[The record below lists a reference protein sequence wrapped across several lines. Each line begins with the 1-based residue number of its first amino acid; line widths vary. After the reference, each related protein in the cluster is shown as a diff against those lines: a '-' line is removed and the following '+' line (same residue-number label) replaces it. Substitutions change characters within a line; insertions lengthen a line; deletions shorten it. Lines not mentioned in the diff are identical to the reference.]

1 MKKNILSLA
10 VAASAAGMTS
20 LATAQMYINTEG
32 TGEALVFPFYSAQNG
47 NDTLISI
54 ANTTAQTKAVKI
66 RIIESQESE
75 EVLDFNL
82 YMSPQD
88 HFSFAI
94 TADGDGAKLR
104 TADTSCTVPEIP
116 ETDDGAR
123 EQAFTDL
130 LLLEEAVA
138 ATDDAAAIPAQ
149 ELGDAASREQI
160 GYIEV
165 IEMGQLDP
173 ASIVPGDEVAG
184 TAGRDYV
191 TAITHVDGTPA
202 DCAAIVASWSV
213 TDDVEGAW
221 YEDANAEDVGV
232 NLGDNGVGTIG
243 FLADWAGGGLYGVA
257 TVINVAEG
265 TAFGYDAVAIENL
278 VDDDNALNTGSI
290 LHYAPGDT
298 RPDFTDT
305 AISTTATVAINGT
318 QVTYTNPDVLLNSLS
333 HHTVSAVM
341 MSDSISNDYVVDP
354 TINALT
360 DWIVTMPTKSHYDD
374 AILGWQ
380 APFTW
385 EYEGGESGTEAKYP
399 NDCQP
404 FSLTVYDRE
413 EGTLEPPP
421 IPDADPSNDGPQF
434 SPFVRPEVEEG
445 VTPDGVDPV
454 LCSETTVVH
463 FGGASA
469 TNTSEADEDEAVIRT
484 LTNVNSL
491 LSDEDQAFTAGWAV
505 MDLSGTALNNPID
518 TDRLLPGTVAGADFD
533 QLRGLPVTGFAV
545 VEYTNGVLGS
555 AMANYQSAWEHKTSV
570 VSSAD

>member
-1 MKKNILSLA
+1 
-10 VAASAAGMTS
+10 VAASAAGMTG
-20 LATAQMYINTEG
+20 LATAQMYVNTEH
-32 TGEALVFPFYSAQNG
+32 TGEALIFPFYSAQNG

-54 ANTTAQTKAVKI
+54 ANTTADTKAVKV

-88 HFSFAI
+88 HFAFAI
-94 TADGDGAKLR
+94 TADGDGAKLV
-104 TADTSCTVPEIP
+104 TADTSCTVPAI
-116 ETDDGAR
+116 TDG

-130 LLLEEAVA
+130 LLLE
-138 ATDDAAAIPAQ
+138 AAAGDDPAQ
-149 ELGDAASREQI
+149 VLGDAASREQI

-165 IEMGQLDP
+165 IEMGQVVDADL
-173 ASIVPGDEVAG
+173 
-184 TAGRDYV
+184 V
-191 TAITHVDGTPA
+191 TAITHVDGVPA
-202 DCAAIVASWSV
+202 DCSVVVDAWSIV
-213 TDDVEGAW
+213 DDVEGAW
-221 YEDANAEDVGV
+221 YADANGEEVGVDGSEDAN
-232 NLGDNGVGTIG
+232 VGTTG
-243 FLADWAGGGLYGVA
+243 MGAAWNGGGLYGVA

-278 VDDDNALNTGSI
+278 VDDGNTGSV

-305 AISTTATVAINGT
+305 AISTTASVAIDGEL
-318 QVTYTNPDVLLNSLS
+318 VTYTNNDVLANSTPYN
-333 HHTVSAVM
+333 TVSAVL

-360 DWIVTMPTKSHYDD
+360 DWIVTMPTKSHYED
-374 AILGWQ
+374 AVLVWTE
-380 APFTW
+380 PFS
-385 EYEGGESGTEAKYP
+385 YGYVGGESGTAANYA

-421 IPDADPSNDGPQF
+421 IPEADPSNDSPQF
-434 SPFVRPEVEEG
+434 SPYIRPEVEEG
-445 VTPDGVDPV
+445 VTPDAADPV

-463 FGGASA
+463 FGTASA
-469 TNTSEADEDEAVIRT
+469 TNTSEADEDPEVIRT
-484 LTNVNSL
+484 LSNVNSL
-491 LSDEDQAFTAGWAV
+491 LSDEDQDFVAGWAV
-505 MDLSGTALNNPID
+505 MDLSGEALNNPVNN
-518 TDRLLPGTVAGADFD
+518 DRLLPGTVAGADFD

-555 AMANYQSAWEHKTSV
+555 AIANYQSSWEHKMSVATSE
-570 VSSAD
+570 

>member
-20 LATAQMYINTEG
+20 LATAQMYVNPEG

-47 NDTLISI
+47 NDTYISVV
-54 ANTTAQTKAVKI
+54 NTTAQTKAVKI

-94 TADGDGAKLR
+94 TADGDGAKMV
-104 TADTSCTVPEIP
+104 TNDTSCTVPTIA
-116 ETDDGAR
+116 GG

-130 LLLEEAVA
+130 LLVED
-138 ATDDAAAIPAQ
+138 TQ
-149 ELGDAASREQI
+149 ELGDAASREQV

-165 IEMGQLDP
+165 IEMGQLIRTDFT
-173 ASIVPGDEVAG
+173 G
-184 TAGRDYV
+184 
-191 TAITHVDGTPA
+191 AIIHVDGTPFNCDYVVDA
-202 DCAAIVASWSV
+202 WSV
-213 TDDVEGAW
+213 VDDVEGAW
-221 YEDANAEDVGV
+221 YADANAEDVGV
-232 NLGDNGVGTIG
+232 NLGNNGVGDVG
-243 FLADWAGGGLYGVA
+243 FALDWSGGGLYGTA

-278 VDDDNALNTGSI
+278 VDDDNADNTGGI

-305 AISTTATVAINGT
+305 AITTTATVSINGE
-318 QVTYTNPDVLLNSLS
+318 QRTYTNPDLILNAVA
-333 HHTVSAVM
+333 HHTVSAVL

-354 TINALT
+354 AIAALT
-360 DWIVTMPTKSHYDD
+360 DWVVTMPTKSHYESVTF
-374 AILGWQ
+374 GWT
-380 APFTW
+380 APFTFS
-385 EYEGGESGTEAKYP
+385 YEGGESGTAADYP

-413 EGTLEPPP
+413 EGTLEPPA

-434 SPFVRPEVEEG
+434 SPFVRPEVVEG

-469 TNTSEADEDEAVIRT
+469 TNTSEADEDAEVIRT

-491 LSDEDQAFTAGWAV
+491 LSDEDQSFVAGWAV
-505 MDLSGTALNNPID
+505 MDLSGNALNNPID
-518 TDRLLPGTVAGADFD
+518 TLRVLPGTVEDAAGG
-533 QLRGLPVTGFAV
+533 LTGLPVTGFAV
-545 VEYTNGVLGS
+545 VEYTNGTLGS
-555 AMANYQSAWEHKTSV
+555 AIANYQSAWEHKTSV
-570 VSSAD
+570 AVSSD

>member
-20 LATAQMYINTEG
+20 LATAQMYVNPEG

-47 NDTLISI
+47 NDTYISVV
-54 ANTTAQTKAVKI
+54 NTTSQTKAVKI

-88 HFSFAI
+88 HFSFAV
-94 TADGDGAKLR
+94 TADGDGAKMV
-104 TADTSCTVPEIP
+104 TNDTSCTVPTIA
-116 ETDDGAR
+116 GG

-130 LLLEEAVA
+130 LLVED
-138 ATDDAAAIPAQ
+138 TQ
-149 ELGDAASREQI
+149 EMGDAASREQV

-165 IEMGQLDP
+165 IEMGQLIRTDFT
-173 ASIVPGDEVAG
+173 E
-184 TAGRDYV
+184 
-191 TAITHVDGTPA
+191 AIIHVDGSPVNCDYVVNA
-202 DCAAIVASWSV
+202 WSV
-213 TDDVEGAW
+213 VDDEEGAW
-221 YEDANAEDVGV
+221 YADANAEDVGV
-232 NLGDNGVGTIG
+232 NLGSNSVGTTG
-243 FLADWAGGGLYGVA
+243 FSADWSGGGLYGTA

-278 VDDDNALNTGSI
+278 VDDDNADNTGSI

-305 AISTTATVAINGT
+305 AITTTATVSINGA
-318 QVTYTNPDVLLNSLS
+318 QRTYTNPDLLTNAVA
-333 HHTVSAVM
+333 HHTVSAVL

-354 TINALT
+354 AIAALT
-360 DWIVTMPTKSHYDD
+360 DWVVTMPTKSHYESVTF
-374 AILGWQ
+374 GWL
-380 APFTW
+380 APFTFS
-385 EYEGGESGTEAKYP
+385 YEGGESGTAADYP

-413 EGTLEPPP
+413 EGTLEPPA

-434 SPFVRPEVEEG
+434 SPFVRPEVVEG

-469 TNTSEADEDEAVIRT
+469 TNTSEADEDAEVIRT

-491 LSDEDQAFTAGWAV
+491 LSDEDQAFVAGWAV

-518 TDRLLPGTVAGADFD
+518 TDRLLPGTVAGEDDD

-545 VEYTNGVLGS
+545 VEYTNGTLGS
-555 AMANYQSAWEHKTSV
+555 AIANYQSSWEHKTSV
-570 VSSAD
+570 VVSSD

>member
-20 LATAQMYINTEG
+20 LATAQMYVNTEH
-32 TGEALVFPFYSAQNG
+32 TGEALIFPFYSAQNG

-54 ANTTAQTKAVKI
+54 ANTTAATKAVKV

-94 TADGDGAKLR
+94 TADGDGAKLV
-104 TADTSCTVPEIP
+104 TADTSCTVPAI
-116 ETDDGAR
+116 TGG

-130 LLLEEAVA
+130 LLLE
-138 ATDDAAAIPAQ
+138 AAAGDDPAQ
-149 ELGDAASREQI
+149 VLGDAASREQI

-165 IEMGQLDP
+165 IEMGQVVDVDL
-173 ASIVPGDEVAG
+173 
-184 TAGRDYV
+184 V
-191 TAITHVDGTPA
+191 TAITHVDGVPA
-202 DCAAIVASWSV
+202 DCSVVVDAWSIV
-213 TDDVEGAW
+213 DDVEGAW
-221 YEDANAEDVGV
+221 YADANGEEVGV
-232 NLGDNGVGTIG
+232 DGSADANIGTTG
-243 FLADWAGGGLYGVA
+243 MGAAWNGGGLYGVA

-278 VDDDNALNTGSI
+278 VDDENTGSV

-305 AISTTATVAINGT
+305 AISTTASVAIDGEL
-318 QVTYTNPDVLLNSLS
+318 VTYTNNDVLANSTPYN
-333 HHTVSAVM
+333 TVSAVL

-354 TINALT
+354 AINALT
-360 DWIVTMPTKSHYDD
+360 DWIVTMPTKSHYED
-374 AILGWQ
+374 AVLVWTE
-380 APFTW
+380 PFS
-385 EYEGGESGTEAKYP
+385 YGYVGGESETAANYSD
-399 NDCQP
+399 DCQP

-421 IPDADPSNDGPQF
+421 IPDADPNNDSPQF
-434 SPFVRPEVEEG
+434 SPYIRPEVEEG
-445 VTPDGVDPV
+445 VTPDGADPV

-463 FGGASA
+463 FGTASA
-469 TNTSEADEDEAVIRT
+469 TNTSEADEDPEVLRT

-491 LSDEDQAFTAGWAV
+491 LSDEDQDFVAGWAV
-505 MDLSGTALNNPID
+505 MDLSGEALNNPVNN
-518 TDRLLPGTVAGADFD
+518 DRLLPGTVAGADFD

-555 AMANYQSAWEHKTSV
+555 YIANYQSSWEHKMSVATS
-570 VSSAD
+570 S

>member
-10 VAASAAGMTS
+10 VAASAAGMTG
-20 LATAQMYINTEG
+20 LATAQMYVNTEH
-32 TGEALVFPFYSAQNG
+32 TGEALIFPFYSAQNG

-54 ANTTAQTKAVKI
+54 ANTTADTKAVKV

-88 HFSFAI
+88 HFAFAI
-94 TADGDGAKLR
+94 TADGDGAKLV
-104 TADTSCTVPEIP
+104 TADTSCTVPAI
-116 ETDDGAR
+116 TDG

-130 LLLEEAVA
+130 LLLEA
-138 ATDDAAAIPAQ
+138 AGADAAADPAQ

-165 IEMGQLDP
+165 IEMGQVVDADL
-173 ASIVPGDEVAG
+173 
-184 TAGRDYV
+184 V
-191 TAITHVDGTPA
+191 TAITHVDGVPA
-202 DCAAIVASWSV
+202 DCSVVVDAWSIV
-213 TDDVEGAW
+213 DDEEGAW
-221 YEDANAEDVGV
+221 YADANGEEVGVDGSEDAN
-232 NLGDNGVGTIG
+232 VGTTG
-243 FLADWAGGGLYGVA
+243 MGAAWNGGGLYGVA

-278 VDDDNALNTGSI
+278 VDDDNTGSV

-305 AISTTATVAINGT
+305 AISTTASVAIDGAL
-318 QVTYTNPDVLLNSLS
+318 VTYTNNDVLANSTPYN
-333 HHTVSAVM
+333 TVSAVL

-360 DWIVTMPTKSHYDD
+360 DWIVTMPTKSHYED
-374 AILGWQ
+374 AVLVWTE
-380 APFTW
+380 PFS
-385 EYEGGESGTEAKYP
+385 YGYVGGESGTAANYA

-413 EGTLEPPP
+413 EGTLEPPA
-421 IPDADPSNDGPQF
+421 IPEADPTNDSPQF
-434 SPFVRPEVEEG
+434 SPYIRPEVEEG
-445 VTPDGVDPV
+445 VTPDGADPV

-463 FGGASA
+463 FGTASA
-469 TNTSEADEDEAVIRT
+469 TNTSEADEDPEVMRT
-484 LTNVNSL
+484 LSNVNSL
-491 LSDEDQAFTAGWAV
+491 LSDEDQDFVAGWAV
-505 MDLSGTALNNPID
+505 MDLSGEALNNPVNN
-518 TDRLLPGTVAGADFD
+518 DRLLPGTVAGADFD

-555 AMANYQSAWEHKTSV
+555 AIANYQSSWEHKMSVATSE
-570 VSSAD
+570 

>member
-20 LATAQMYINTEG
+20 LATAQMYVNTEH
-32 TGEALVFPFYSAQNG
+32 TGEALIFPFYSAQNG

-54 ANTTAQTKAVKI
+54 VNTTAATKAVKV

-94 TADGDGAKLR
+94 TADGDGAKLV
-104 TADTSCTVPEIP
+104 TADTSCTVPAI
-116 ETDDGAR
+116 TGG

-130 LLLEEAVA
+130 LLLE
-138 ATDDAAAIPAQ
+138 AAADPAQ
-149 ELGDAASREQI
+149 VLGDAASREQI

-165 IEMGQLDP
+165 IEMGQVVDVDL
-173 ASIVPGDEVAG
+173 
-184 TAGRDYV
+184 V
-191 TAITHVDGTPA
+191 TAITHVDGVPA
-202 DCAAIVASWSV
+202 DCSVVVDAWSIV
-213 TDDVEGAW
+213 DDVEGAW
-221 YEDANAEDVGV
+221 YADANGEEVGV
-232 NLGDNGVGTIG
+232 DGSAAANIGTTG
-243 FLADWAGGGLYGVA
+243 MGAAWNGGGLYGVA

-278 VDDDNALNTGSI
+278 VDDENTGSV

-305 AISTTATVAINGT
+305 AISTTASVAIDGEL
-318 QVTYTNPDVLLNSLS
+318 VTYTNNDVLANSTPYN
-333 HHTVSAVM
+333 TVSAVL

-354 TINALT
+354 AINALT
-360 DWIVTMPTKSHYDD
+360 DWIVTMPTKSHYED
-374 AILGWQ
+374 AVLVWTE
-380 APFTW
+380 PFS
-385 EYEGGESGTEAKYP
+385 YGYVGGESETAANYSD
-399 NDCQP
+399 DCQP

-421 IPDADPSNDGPQF
+421 IPEADPNNDSPQF
-434 SPFVRPEVEEG
+434 SPYIRPEVEEG
-445 VTPDGVDPV
+445 VTPDGADPV

-463 FGGASA
+463 FGTASA
-469 TNTSEADEDEAVIRT
+469 TNTSEADEDPEVLRT

-491 LSDEDQAFTAGWAV
+491 LSDEDQDFVAGWAV
-505 MDLSGTALNNPID
+505 MDLSGEALNNPVNN
-518 TDRLLPGTVAGADFD
+518 DRLLPGTVAGADFD

-555 AMANYQSAWEHKTSV
+555 YIANYQSSWEHKMSVATS
-570 VSSAD
+570 S

>member
-10 VAASAAGMTS
+10 VAASAAGMTG
-20 LATAQMYINTEG
+20 LATAQMYVNTEH
-32 TGEALVFPFYSAQNG
+32 TGEALIFPFYSAQNG

-54 ANTTAQTKAVKI
+54 ANTTADTKAVKV

-88 HFSFAI
+88 HFAFAI
-94 TADGDGAKLR
+94 TADGDGAKLV
-104 TADTSCTVPEIP
+104 TADTSCTVPAI
-116 ETDDGAR
+116 TDG

-130 LLLEEAVA
+130 LLLE
-138 ATDDAAAIPAQ
+138 AAAGDDPAQ
-149 ELGDAASREQI
+149 VLGDAASREQI

-165 IEMGQLDP
+165 IEMGQVVDADL
-173 ASIVPGDEVAG
+173 
-184 TAGRDYV
+184 V
-191 TAITHVDGTPA
+191 TAITHVDGVPA
-202 DCAAIVASWSV
+202 DCSVVVDAWSIV
-213 TDDVEGAW
+213 DDVEGAW
-221 YEDANAEDVGV
+221 YADANGEEVGV
-232 NLGDNGVGTIG
+232 DGSADANVGTTG
-243 FLADWAGGGLYGVA
+243 MSADWNGGGLYGVA

-278 VDDDNALNTGSI
+278 VDDDNTGSV

-305 AISTTATVAINGT
+305 AISTTASVAIDGAL
-318 QVTYTNPDVLLNSLS
+318 VTYTNNDVLANSTPYN
-333 HHTVSAVM
+333 TVSAVL

-360 DWIVTMPTKSHYDD
+360 DWIVTMPTKSHYED
-374 AILGWQ
+374 AVLVWTE
-380 APFTW
+380 PFS
-385 EYEGGESGTEAKYP
+385 YGYVGGESGTAANYA

-413 EGTLEPPP
+413 EGTLEPPA
-421 IPDADPSNDGPQF
+421 IPEADPTNDSPQF
-434 SPFVRPEVEEG
+434 SPYIRPEVEEG
-445 VTPDGVDPV
+445 VTPDGADPV

-463 FGGASA
+463 FGTASA
-469 TNTSEADEDEAVIRT
+469 TNTSEADEDPEVMRT
-484 LTNVNSL
+484 LSNVNSL
-491 LSDEDQAFTAGWAV
+491 LSDEDQDFVAGWAV
-505 MDLSGTALNNPID
+505 MDLSGEALNNPVNN
-518 TDRLLPGTVAGADFD
+518 DRLLPGTVAGADFD

-555 AMANYQSAWEHKTSV
+555 AIANYQSSWEHKMSVATSE
-570 VSSAD
+570 

>member
-10 VAASAAGMTS
+10 VAASAAGMTG
-20 LATAQMYINTEG
+20 LATAQMYVNTEH
-32 TGEALVFPFYSAQNG
+32 TGEALIFPFYSAQNG

-54 ANTTAQTKAVKI
+54 ANTTADTKAVKV

-88 HFSFAI
+88 HFAFAI
-94 TADGDGAKLR
+94 TADGDGAKLV
-104 TADTSCTVPEIP
+104 TADTSCTVPAI
-116 ETDDGAR
+116 TDG

-130 LLLEEAVA
+130 LLLE
-138 ATDDAAAIPAQ
+138 AAAGDDPAQ
-149 ELGDAASREQI
+149 VLGDAASREQI

-165 IEMGQLDP
+165 IEMGQVVDADL
-173 ASIVPGDEVAG
+173 
-184 TAGRDYV
+184 V
-191 TAITHVDGTPA
+191 TAITHVDGVPA
-202 DCAAIVASWSV
+202 DCSVVVDAWSIV
-213 TDDVEGAW
+213 DDVEGAW
-221 YEDANAEDVGV
+221 YADANGEEVGVDGSEDANI
-232 NLGDNGVGTIG
+232 GTTG
-243 FLADWAGGGLYGVA
+243 MGAAWNGGGLYGVA

-278 VDDDNALNTGSI
+278 VDDGNTGSV

-305 AISTTATVAINGT
+305 AISTTASVAIDGEL
-318 QVTYTNPDVLLNSLS
+318 VTYTNNDVLANSTPYN
-333 HHTVSAVM
+333 TVSAVL

-360 DWIVTMPTKSHYDD
+360 DWIVTMPTKSHYED
-374 AILGWQ
+374 AVLVWTE
-380 APFTW
+380 PFS
-385 EYEGGESGTEAKYP
+385 YGYVGGESGTAANYSD
-399 NDCQP
+399 DCQP

-421 IPDADPSNDGPQF
+421 IPEADPTNDSPQF
-434 SPFVRPEVEEG
+434 SPYIRPEVTPG
-445 VTPDGVDPV
+445 VTPDGADPV

-463 FGGASA
+463 FGTASA
-469 TNTSEADEDEAVIRT
+469 TNTSEADEDPEVNRT
-484 LTNVNSL
+484 LSNVNSL
-491 LSDEDQAFTAGWAV
+491 LSDEDQDFVAGWAV
-505 MDLSGTALNNPID
+505 MDLSGEALNNPVNN
-518 TDRLLPGTVAGADFD
+518 DRLLPGTVAGADFD

-555 AMANYQSAWEHKTSV
+555 AIANYQSSWEHKMSVATSE
-570 VSSAD
+570 

>member
-1 MKKNILSLA
+1 M
-10 VAASAAGMTS
+10 AASAAGMTS
-20 LATAQMYINTEG
+20 LATAQMYVNPEG
-32 TGEALVFPFYSAQNG
+32 TGEALIFPFYSAQNG
-47 NDTLISI
+47 NDTYISVV
-54 ANTTAQTKAVKI
+54 NTTSQTKAVKI

-94 TADGDGAKLR
+94 TADGAGAKMV
-104 TADTSCTVPEIP
+104 TADTSCTVPTIA
-116 ETDDGAR
+116 GG

-130 LLLEEAVA
+130 LLMED
-138 ATDDAAAIPAQ
+138 TQ
-149 ELGDAASREQI
+149 ELGDAASREQV

-165 IEMGQLDP
+165 IEMGQIIRTDFT
-173 ASIVPGDEVAG
+173 E
-184 TAGRDYV
+184 
-191 TAITHVDGTPA
+191 AIIHVDGSPVNCDYVVNA
-202 DCAAIVASWSV
+202 WSV
-213 TDDVEGAW
+213 VDDEEGAW
-221 YEDANAEDVGV
+221 YADADAEDVGV
-232 NLGDNGVGTIG
+232 NLGSNSVGTTG
-243 FLADWAGGGLYGVA
+243 FALDWSGGGLYGVA

-278 VDDDNALNTGSI
+278 VDDDNADNTGSI

-305 AISTTATVAINGT
+305 AITTTATVAINGE
-318 QVTYTNPDVLLNSLS
+318 QRTYTNPDLLTNASA
-333 HHTVSAVM
+333 HHTVSAVL

-354 TINALT
+354 AIAALT
-360 DWIVTMPTKSHYDD
+360 DWVVTMPTKSHYESVTF
-374 AILGWQ
+374 GWL
-380 APFTW
+380 APFTFS
-385 EYEGGESGTEAKYP
+385 YAGGESGTAADYP

-434 SPFVRPEVEEG
+434 SPFVRPEVVEG

-469 TNTSEADEDEAVIRT
+469 TNTSEADEDAEVIRT

-491 LSDEDQAFTAGWAV
+491 LSDEDQAFVAGWAV
-505 MDLSGTALNNPID
+505 MDLSGNALNNPID
-518 TDRLLPGTVAGADFD
+518 TLRVLPGTVEGAAGG
-533 QLRGLPVTGFAV
+533 LTGLPVTGFAV
-545 VEYTNGVLGS
+545 VEYTNGTLGS
-555 AMANYQSAWEHKTSV
+555 AIANYQSAWEHKTSV
-570 VSSAD
+570 AVSSD

>member
-20 LATAQMYINTEG
+20 LATAQMYVNTEH
-32 TGEALVFPFYSAQNG
+32 TGEALIFPFYSAQNG

-54 ANTTAQTKAVKI
+54 VNTTADTKAVKV

-94 TADGDGAKLR
+94 TADGDGAKLV
-104 TADTSCTVPEIP
+104 TADTSCTVPAI
-116 ETDDGAR
+116 TGG

-130 LLLEEAVA
+130 LLLE
-138 ATDDAAAIPAQ
+138 AAAGDDPAQ
-149 ELGDAASREQI
+149 VLGDAASREQI

-165 IEMGQLDP
+165 IEMGQVVDVDL
-173 ASIVPGDEVAG
+173 
-184 TAGRDYV
+184 V
-191 TAITHVDGTPA
+191 TAITHVDGVPA
-202 DCAAIVASWSV
+202 DCSVVVDAWSIV
-213 TDDVEGAW
+213 DDVEGAW
-221 YEDANAEDVGV
+221 YADANGEEVGV
-232 NLGDNGVGTIG
+232 DGSADANIGTTG
-243 FLADWAGGGLYGVA
+243 MGAAWNGGGLYGVA

-278 VDDDNALNTGSI
+278 VDDENTGSV

-305 AISTTATVAINGT
+305 AISTTASVAIDGEL
-318 QVTYTNPDVLLNSLS
+318 VTYTNNDVLANSTPYN
-333 HHTVSAVM
+333 TVSAVL

-354 TINALT
+354 AINALT
-360 DWIVTMPTKSHYDD
+360 DWIVTMPTKSHYED
-374 AILGWQ
+374 AVLVWTE
-380 APFTW
+380 PFS
-385 EYEGGESGTEAKYP
+385 YGYVGGESETAANYSD
-399 NDCQP
+399 DCQP

-421 IPDADPSNDGPQF
+421 IPDADPNNDSPQF
-434 SPFVRPEVEEG
+434 SPYIRPEVEEG
-445 VTPDGVDPV
+445 VTPDGADPV

-463 FGGASA
+463 FGTASA
-469 TNTSEADEDEAVIRT
+469 TNTSEADEDPEVLRT

-491 LSDEDQAFTAGWAV
+491 LSDEDQDFVAGWAV
-505 MDLSGTALNNPID
+505 MDLSGEALNNPVNN
-518 TDRLLPGTVAGADFD
+518 DRLLPGTVAGADFD

-555 AMANYQSAWEHKTSV
+555 YIANYQSSWEHKMSVATS
-570 VSSAD
+570 S

>member
-10 VAASAAGMTS
+10 VAASAAGMTG
-20 LATAQMYINTEG
+20 LATAQMYVNTEH
-32 TGEALVFPFYSAQNG
+32 TGEALIFPFYSAQNG

-54 ANTTAQTKAVKI
+54 ANTTAGTKAVKV

-88 HFSFAI
+88 HFAFAI
-94 TADGDGAKLR
+94 TADGDGAKLV
-104 TADTSCTVPEIP
+104 TADTSCTVPAI
-116 ETDDGAR
+116 TDG

-130 LLLEEAVA
+130 LLLEA
-138 ATDDAAAIPAQ
+138 AGADAAADPAQ

-165 IEMGQLDP
+165 IEMGQVVDADL
-173 ASIVPGDEVAG
+173 
-184 TAGRDYV
+184 V
-191 TAITHVDGTPA
+191 TAITHVDGVPA
-202 DCAAIVASWSV
+202 DCSVVVDAWSIV
-213 TDDVEGAW
+213 DDVEGAW
-221 YEDANAEDVGV
+221 YADANGEEVGVDGSEDAN
-232 NLGDNGVGTIG
+232 VGTTG
-243 FLADWAGGGLYGVA
+243 MGAAWNGGGLYGVA

-278 VDDDNALNTGSI
+278 VDDGNTGSV

-305 AISTTATVAINGT
+305 AISTTASVAIDGAL
-318 QVTYTNPDVLLNSLS
+318 VTYTNNDVLANSTPYN
-333 HHTVSAVM
+333 TVSAVL

-360 DWIVTMPTKSHYDD
+360 DWIVTMPTKSHYED
-374 AILGWQ
+374 AVLVWTE
-380 APFTW
+380 PFS
-385 EYEGGESGTEAKYP
+385 YGYVGGESGTAANYA

-413 EGTLEPPP
+413 EGTLEPPA
-421 IPDADPSNDGPQF
+421 IPEADPTNDSPQF
-434 SPFVRPEVEEG
+434 SPYIRPEVEEG
-445 VTPDGVDPV
+445 VTPDGADPV

-463 FGGASA
+463 FGTASA
-469 TNTSEADEDEAVIRT
+469 TNTSEADEDPEVNRT
-484 LTNVNSL
+484 LSNVNSL
-491 LSDEDQAFTAGWAV
+491 LSDEDQDFVAGWAV
-505 MDLSGTALNNPID
+505 MDLSGEALNNPVNN
-518 TDRLLPGTVAGADFD
+518 DRLLPGTVAGADFD

-555 AMANYQSAWEHKTSV
+555 AIANYQSSWEHKMSVATSE
-570 VSSAD
+570 

>member
-10 VAASAAGMTS
+10 VAASAAGMTG
-20 LATAQMYINTEG
+20 LATAQMYVNTEH
-32 TGEALVFPFYSAQNG
+32 TGEALIFPFYSAQNG

-54 ANTTAQTKAVKI
+54 ANTTADTKAVKV

-88 HFSFAI
+88 HFAFAI
-94 TADGDGAKLR
+94 TADGDGAKLV
-104 TADTSCTVPEIP
+104 TADTSCTVPAI
-116 ETDDGAR
+116 TDG

-130 LLLEEAVA
+130 LLLE
-138 ATDDAAAIPAQ
+138 AAAGDDPAQ
-149 ELGDAASREQI
+149 VLGDAASREQI

-165 IEMGQLDP
+165 IEMGQVVDADL
-173 ASIVPGDEVAG
+173 
-184 TAGRDYV
+184 V
-191 TAITHVDGTPA
+191 TAITHVDGVPA
-202 DCAAIVASWSV
+202 DCSVVVDAWSIV
-213 TDDVEGAW
+213 DDVEGAW
-221 YEDANAEDVGV
+221 YADANGEEVGVDGSEDANI
-232 NLGDNGVGTIG
+232 GTTG
-243 FLADWAGGGLYGVA
+243 MGAAWNGGGLYGVA

-278 VDDDNALNTGSI
+278 VDDGNTGSV

-305 AISTTATVAINGT
+305 AISTTASVAIDGAL
-318 QVTYTNPDVLLNSLS
+318 VTYTNNDVLANSTPYN
-333 HHTVSAVM
+333 TVSAVL

-360 DWIVTMPTKSHYDD
+360 DWIVTMPTKSHYED
-374 AILGWQ
+374 AVLVWTE
-380 APFTW
+380 PFS
-385 EYEGGESGTEAKYP
+385 YGYVGGESGTAANYA

-413 EGTLEPPP
+413 EGTLEPPA
-421 IPDADPSNDGPQF
+421 IPEADPTNDSPQF
-434 SPFVRPEVEEG
+434 SPYIRPEVEEG
-445 VTPDGVDPV
+445 VTPDGADPV

-463 FGGASA
+463 FGTASA
-469 TNTSEADEDEAVIRT
+469 TNTSEADEDPEVNRT
-484 LTNVNSL
+484 LSNVNSL
-491 LSDEDQAFTAGWAV
+491 LSDEDQDFVAGWAV
-505 MDLSGTALNNPID
+505 MDLSGEALNNPVNN
-518 TDRLLPGTVAGADFD
+518 DRLLPGTVAGADFD

-555 AMANYQSAWEHKTSV
+555 AIANYQSSWEHKMSVATSE
-570 VSSAD
+570 

>member
-10 VAASAAGMTS
+10 VAASAAGMTG
-20 LATAQMYINTEG
+20 LATAQMYVNTEH
-32 TGEALVFPFYSAQNG
+32 TGEALIFPFYSAQNG

-54 ANTTAQTKAVKI
+54 ANTTADTKAVKV

-88 HFSFAI
+88 HFAFAI
-94 TADGDGAKLR
+94 TADGDGAKLV
-104 TADTSCTVPEIP
+104 TADTSCTVPAI
-116 ETDDGAR
+116 TDG

-130 LLLEEAVA
+130 LLLE
-138 ATDDAAAIPAQ
+138 AAAGDDPAQ
-149 ELGDAASREQI
+149 VLGDAASREQI

-165 IEMGQLDP
+165 IEMGQVVDADL
-173 ASIVPGDEVAG
+173 
-184 TAGRDYV
+184 V
-191 TAITHVDGTPA
+191 TAITHVDGVPA
-202 DCAAIVASWSV
+202 DCSVVVDAWSIV
-213 TDDVEGAW
+213 DDVEGAW
-221 YEDANAEDVGV
+221 YADANGEEVGVDGSEDANI
-232 NLGDNGVGTIG
+232 GTTG
-243 FLADWAGGGLYGVA
+243 MGAAWNGGGLYGVA

-278 VDDDNALNTGSI
+278 VDDDNTGSV

-305 AISTTATVAINGT
+305 AISTTASVAIDGAL
-318 QVTYTNPDVLLNSLS
+318 VTYTNNDVLANSTPYN
-333 HHTVSAVM
+333 TVSAVL

-360 DWIVTMPTKSHYDD
+360 DWIVTMPTKSHYED
-374 AILGWQ
+374 AVLVWTE
-380 APFTW
+380 PFS
-385 EYEGGESGTEAKYP
+385 YGYVGGESGTAANYA

-413 EGTLEPPP
+413 EGTLEPPA
-421 IPDADPSNDGPQF
+421 IPEADPTNDSPQF
-434 SPFVRPEVEEG
+434 SPYIRPEVEEG
-445 VTPDGVDPV
+445 VTPDGADPV

-463 FGGASA
+463 FGTASA
-469 TNTSEADEDEAVIRT
+469 TNTSEADEDPEVMRT
-484 LTNVNSL
+484 LSNVNSL
-491 LSDEDQAFTAGWAV
+491 LSDEDQDFVAGWAV
-505 MDLSGTALNNPID
+505 MDLSGEALNNPVNN
-518 TDRLLPGTVAGADFD
+518 DRLLPGTVAGADFD

-555 AMANYQSAWEHKTSV
+555 AIANYQSSWEHKMSVATSE
-570 VSSAD
+570 

>member
-10 VAASAAGMTS
+10 VAASAAGMTG
-20 LATAQMYINTEG
+20 LATAQMYVNTEH
-32 TGEALVFPFYSAQNG
+32 TGEALIFPFYSAQNG

-54 ANTTAQTKAVKI
+54 ANTTADTKAVKV

-94 TADGDGAKLR
+94 TADGDGAKLV
-104 TADTSCTVPEIP
+104 TADTSCTVPAI
-116 ETDDGAR
+116 TDG

-130 LLLEEAVA
+130 LLLEA
-138 ATDDAAAIPAQ
+138 AGADAAADPAQ

-165 IEMGQLDP
+165 IEMGQVVDADL
-173 ASIVPGDEVAG
+173 
-184 TAGRDYV
+184 V
-191 TAITHVDGTPA
+191 TAITHVDGVPA
-202 DCAAIVASWSV
+202 DCSVVVDAWSIV
-213 TDDVEGAW
+213 DDVEGAW
-221 YEDANAEDVGV
+221 YADANGEEVGV
-232 NLGDNGVGTIG
+232 SGSAAANIGTTG
-243 FLADWAGGGLYGVA
+243 MGAAWNGGGLYGVA

-278 VDDDNALNTGSI
+278 VDDGNTGSV

-305 AISTTATVAINGT
+305 AISTTASVAIDGAL
-318 QVTYTNPDVLLNSLS
+318 VTYTNNDVLANSTPYN
-333 HHTVSAVM
+333 TVSAVL

-360 DWIVTMPTKSHYDD
+360 DWIVTMPTKSHYED
-374 AILGWQ
+374 AVLVWTE
-380 APFTW
+380 PFS
-385 EYEGGESGTEAKYP
+385 YGYVGGESGTAANYA

-413 EGTLEPPP
+413 EGTLEPPA
-421 IPDADPSNDGPQF
+421 IPEADPTNDSPQF
-434 SPFVRPEVEEG
+434 SPYIRPEVEEG
-445 VTPDGVDPV
+445 VTPDGADPV

-463 FGGASA
+463 FGTASA
-469 TNTSEADEDEAVIRT
+469 TNTSEADEDPEVMRT
-484 LTNVNSL
+484 LSNVNSL
-491 LSDEDQAFTAGWAV
+491 LSDEDQDFVAGWAV
-505 MDLSGTALNNPID
+505 MDLSGEALNNPVNN
-518 TDRLLPGTVAGADFD
+518 DRLLPGTVAGADFD

-555 AMANYQSAWEHKTSV
+555 AIANYQSSWEHKMSVATSE
-570 VSSAD
+570 

>member
-10 VAASAAGMTS
+10 VAASAAGMTG
-20 LATAQMYINTEG
+20 LATAQMYVNTEH
-32 TGEALVFPFYSAQNG
+32 TGEALIFPFYSAQNG

-54 ANTTAQTKAVKI
+54 ANTTAGTKAVKV

-88 HFSFAI
+88 HFAFAI
-94 TADGDGAKLR
+94 TADGDGAKLV
-104 TADTSCTVPEIP
+104 TADTSCTVPAI
-116 ETDDGAR
+116 TDG

-130 LLLEEAVA
+130 LLLE
-138 ATDDAAAIPAQ
+138 AAAGDDPAQ
-149 ELGDAASREQI
+149 VLGDAASREQI

-165 IEMGQLDP
+165 IEMGQVVDADL
-173 ASIVPGDEVAG
+173 
-184 TAGRDYV
+184 V
-191 TAITHVDGTPA
+191 TAITHVDGVPA
-202 DCAAIVASWSV
+202 DCSVVVDAWSIV
-213 TDDVEGAW
+213 DDVEGAW
-221 YEDANAEDVGV
+221 YADANGEEVGV
-232 NLGDNGVGTIG
+232 DGSAAANIGTTG
-243 FLADWAGGGLYGVA
+243 MGAAWNGGGLYGVA

-278 VDDDNALNTGSI
+278 VDDDNTGSV

-305 AISTTATVAINGT
+305 AISTTASVAIDGAL
-318 QVTYTNPDVLLNSLS
+318 VTYTNNDVLANSTPYN
-333 HHTVSAVM
+333 TVSAVL

-360 DWIVTMPTKSHYDD
+360 DWIVTMPTKSHYED
-374 AILGWQ
+374 AVLVWTE
-380 APFTW
+380 PFS
-385 EYEGGESGTEAKYP
+385 YGYVGGESGTAANYA

-413 EGTLEPPP
+413 EGTLEPPA
-421 IPDADPSNDGPQF
+421 IPEADPTNDSPQF
-434 SPFVRPEVEEG
+434 SPYIRPEVEEG
-445 VTPDGVDPV
+445 VTPDGADPV

-463 FGGASA
+463 FGTASA
-469 TNTSEADEDEAVIRT
+469 TNTSEADEDPEVNRT
-484 LTNVNSL
+484 LSNVNSL
-491 LSDEDQAFTAGWAV
+491 LSDEDQDFVAGWAV
-505 MDLSGTALNNPID
+505 MDLSGEALNNPVNN
-518 TDRLLPGTVAGADFD
+518 DRLLPGTVAGADFD

-555 AMANYQSAWEHKTSV
+555 AIANYQSSWEHKMSVATSE
-570 VSSAD
+570 

>member
-10 VAASAAGMTS
+10 VAASAAGMTG
-20 LATAQMYINTEG
+20 LATAQMYVNTEH
-32 TGEALVFPFYSAQNG
+32 TGEALIFPFYSAQNG

-54 ANTTAQTKAVKI
+54 ANTTADTKAVKV

-88 HFSFAI
+88 HFAFAI
-94 TADGDGAKLR
+94 TADGDGAKLV
-104 TADTSCTVPEIP
+104 TADTSCTVPAI
-116 ETDDGAR
+116 TDG

-130 LLLEEAVA
+130 LLLEA
-138 ATDDAAAIPAQ
+138 AGADAAADPAQ

-165 IEMGQLDP
+165 IEMGQVVDADL
-173 ASIVPGDEVAG
+173 
-184 TAGRDYV
+184 V
-191 TAITHVDGTPA
+191 TAITHVDGVPA
-202 DCAAIVASWSV
+202 DCSVVVDAWSIV
-213 TDDVEGAW
+213 DDVEGAW
-221 YEDANAEDVGV
+221 YADANGEEVGVDGSEDAN
-232 NLGDNGVGTIG
+232 VGTTG
-243 FLADWAGGGLYGVA
+243 MGAAWNGGGLYGVA

-278 VDDDNALNTGSI
+278 VDDGNTGSV

-305 AISTTATVAINGT
+305 AISTTASVAIDGAL
-318 QVTYTNPDVLLNSLS
+318 VTYTNNDVLANSTPYN
-333 HHTVSAVM
+333 TVSAVL

-360 DWIVTMPTKSHYDD
+360 DWIVTMPTKSHYED
-374 AILGWQ
+374 AVLVWTE
-380 APFTW
+380 PFS
-385 EYEGGESGTEAKYP
+385 YGYVGGESGTAANYA

-413 EGTLEPPP
+413 EGTLEPPA
-421 IPDADPSNDGPQF
+421 IPEADPTNDSPQF
-434 SPFVRPEVEEG
+434 SPYIRPEVEEG
-445 VTPDGVDPV
+445 VTPDGADPV

-463 FGGASA
+463 FGTASA
-469 TNTSEADEDEAVIRT
+469 TNTSEADEDPEVMRT
-484 LTNVNSL
+484 LSNVNSL
-491 LSDEDQAFTAGWAV
+491 LSDEDQDFVAGWAV
-505 MDLSGTALNNPID
+505 MDLSGEALNNPVNN
-518 TDRLLPGTVAGADFD
+518 DRLLPGTVAGADFD

-555 AMANYQSAWEHKTSV
+555 AIANYQSSWEHKMSVATSE
-570 VSSAD
+570 

>member
-20 LATAQMYINTEG
+20 LATAQMYVNTEH
-32 TGEALVFPFYSAQNG
+32 TGEALIFPFYSAQNG

-54 ANTTAQTKAVKI
+54 ANTTAQTKAVKV
-66 RIIESQESE
+66 RIIESQESL

-94 TADGDGAKLR
+94 TADGDGAKLV
-104 TADTSCTVPEIP
+104 TNDTSCTVPAI
-116 ETDDGAR
+116 TDG

-130 LLLEEAVA
+130 LLLEG
-138 ATDDAAAIPAQ
+138 ATTGEGGVILIAPQ
-149 ELGDAASREQI
+149 ELGEAASREQI

-202 DCAAIVASWSV
+202 DCDAIVASWSV
-213 TDDVEGAW
+213 IDDVEGAW
-221 YEDANAEDVGV
+221 YADATEVVENPEDPAANVGS
-232 NLGDNGVGTIG
+232 TG

-278 VDDDNALNTGSI
+278 VDAGNTGSA

-298 RPDFTDT
+298 RPDFEDT
-305 AISTTATVAINGT
+305 AISTTASVAVNGEL
-318 QVTYTNPDVLLNSLS
+318 VTYTNPAFGNGRAYD
-333 HHTVSAVM
+333 TVSAVL

-360 DWIVTMPTKSHYDD
+360 DWIVTMPTKSHYADD
-374 AILGWQ
+374 VLVWTP
-380 APFTW
+380 PFS
-385 EYEGGESGTEAKYP
+385 YGYVGGESGTAFDYP
-399 NDCQP
+399 LDCQP
-404 FSLTVYDRE
+404 FSFTAYDRE
-413 EGTLEPPP
+413 EGTLEPPAILP
-421 IPDADPSNDGPQF
+421 PDPSNDEPQF
-434 SPFVRPEVEEG
+434 SPYIRPEVQEG

-469 TNTSEADEDEAVIRT
+469 TNTSEADEDPGVLRT
-484 LTNVNSL
+484 LTSVNGL
-491 LSDEDQAFTAGWAV
+491 LSDEDQEFVAGWAV
-505 MDLSGTALNNPID
+505 MDLSGENLNNPVD
-518 TDRLLPGTVAGADFD
+518 NDRLLPGTVAGAEFS

-545 VEYTNGVLGS
+545 VEYTNGTLGS
-555 AMANYQSAWEHKTSV
+555 AIANYQSSWEHKTRV
-570 VSSAD
+570 VTSE